1 MNADGEAEAPIFWPP
16 DVKSWLTGKDSDAR
30 KDWGQ
35 EEKGVAEDEM
45 VEWHRQ
51 LNGYEFEQLREL
63 VTEKAIA
70 AHSCTLA
77 WKIPWMEEPGR
88 LQSMG

>member
-1 MNADGEAEAPIFWPP
+1 MGM
-16 DVKSWLTGKDSDAR
+16 T
-30 KDWGQ
+30 
-35 EEKGVAEDEM
+35 EDEM

-77 WKIPWMEEPGR
+77 
-88 LQSMG
+88 